1 MVSKILFGLGAV
13 WAWFWYNTVTRICV
27 VLIPTYMV
35 FVVPFL
41 IYVVKVP
48 ASDMANTISAI
59 YLLVFM
65 IAVYDNDFS
74 KRRKYGIPDRLFF
87 KKKTKS

>member
-87 KKKTKS
+87 RKKTKS

>member
-27 VLIPTYMV
+27 VLVPTYMV

-41 IYVVKVP
+41 HYVVKVP
-48 ASDMANTISAI
+48 PSDMANTISAI
-59 YLLVFM
+59 YLFVFM

-74 KRRKYGIPDRLFF
+74 KRRKYGIPDRVFF